1 MLKPK
6 IMCAMA
12 VTALAACTTSGQIEI
27 PKDTY
32 EECVYTDSKTE
43 FALWAPTADA
53 VELRLYADGLEGDA
67 FRTIEMSLRS
77 EGLWKKT
84 VSCKNHGEYYV
95 CAERCL

>member
-6 IMCAMA
+6 IMCALA

-53 VELRLYADGLEGDA
+53 VELRLYSDGLEGEA
-67 FRTIEMSLRS
+67 YQKLAMRLCR
-77 EGLWKKT
+77 
-84 VSCKNHGEYYV
+84 
-95 CAERCL
+95 